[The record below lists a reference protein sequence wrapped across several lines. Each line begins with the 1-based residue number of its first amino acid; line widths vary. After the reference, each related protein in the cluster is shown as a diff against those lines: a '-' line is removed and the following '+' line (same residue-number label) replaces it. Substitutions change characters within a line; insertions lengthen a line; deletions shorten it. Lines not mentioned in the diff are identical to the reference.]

1 MLRETLPFSPL
12 SARYR
17 PTVYHLRPPDYS
29 LLTKLS
35 TTPVIQ
41 NIPTF
46 PSLSNTTAPSCNT
59 HPPDDLTHIS
69 SHADPSNFSGE
80 RRAGRKRERYR
91 RKLRVDG
98 QADSDGGR
106 GPSSDLP
113 AAGSA
118 AGPTDINDRS
128 QNISQDLRIQMSLA
142 RSRTYTDLWIKV
154 RQLDFYYL
162 RS

>member
-1 MLRETLPFSPL
+1 MLRVTYPL
-12 SARYR
+12 VYPRQDID
-17 PTVYHLRPPDYS
+17 PTVYHLRPRDCWTTYLSKLLHYYS
-29 LLTKLS
+29 TIPLTPSSVLLNYYSPLILLLILHTREPL
-35 TTPVIQ
+35 I
-41 NIPTF
+41 
-46 PSLSNTTAPSCNT
+46 
-59 HPPDDLTHIS
+59 
-69 SHADPSNFSGE
+69 FSGE

-98 QADSDGGR
+98 QADSDEGR

-142 RSRTYTDLWIKV
+142 RSRTYEMYQSEELWTLT
-154 RQLDFYYL
+154 QHEY
-162 RS
+162 STQNM

>member
-1 MLRETLPFSPL
+1 MDTTTYHSYYYPPLILPLILQPREPL
-12 SARYR
+12 
-17 PTVYHLRPPDYS
+17 
-29 LLTKLS
+29 
-35 TTPVIQ
+35 I
-41 NIPTF
+41 
-46 PSLSNTTAPSCNT
+46 
-59 HPPDDLTHIS
+59 
-69 SHADPSNFSGE
+69 FSGE

-142 RSRTYTDLWIKV
+142 RSRTYEMYQSEEL
-154 RQLDFYYL
+154 
-162 RS
+162 